1 MMGAKIRKTA
11 LLLPDLSLEALVPKG
26 SFYRRLP
33 EATLDLS
40 FIGDPV
46 SLSLAG
52 CDFLR
57 GHPLRAPARVGAAA
71 ERLRVRWF
79 LLGYRLLNG
88 ALQARGKF
96 LQNVCW

>member
-40 FIGDPV
+40 FIGDLLVRDCYASSGRPSLDPV
-46 SLSLAG
+46 SLSLDG

-71 ERLRVRWF
+71 ERLRVR
-79 LLGYRLLNG
+79 
-88 ALQARGKF
+88 
-96 LQNVCW
+96 